1 MNKTHCQII
10 FLCTYFI
17 FSQHLC
23 LFIPLS
29 ISCPLFSFPFALL
42 SLHCY
47 AVSELLYHFFDC
59 FYSFCPA
66 ALDPLFCLSHSLPTP
81 SPALLSSLYHF
92 GFCCSWQ
99 AAAAALK
106 CGRLH
111 GQLVIDGRG
120 TSVLVCV
127 CVRECVWQSKSA
139 NSFRKHLSGALC
151 WWFMTARERDRE
163 TARQTAR
170 NGIESEIER
179 GEWERFVR
187 ELEWESVRAFG

>member
-1 MNKTHCQII
+1 MLVYPTLY
-10 FLCTYFI
+10 FLPPLLFSLCT
-17 FSQHLC
+17 SLPSLLC
-23 LFIPLS
+23 RFRTFVSLLWLLLFLLPCCPRPALFPITLSSNSLSRSLKLS
-29 ISCPLFSFPFALL
+29 ISLWFLLQLTGGCCCFEMWAFAW
-42 SLHCY
+42 SACHRWAWHEC
-47 AVSELLYHFFDC
+47 VSVC
-59 FYSFCPA
+59 A
-66 ALDPLFCLSHSLPTP
+66 
-81 SPALLSSLYHF
+81 
-92 GFCCSWQ
+92 
-99 AAAAALK
+99 
-106 CGRLH
+106 
-111 GQLVIDGRG
+111 
-120 TSVLVCV
+120 CV